1 MDSIKLQAHPR
12 DLKTTSPQQLRR
24 EGLVPAVIYGNYA
37 NTAVYVDHKELA
49 KTLATAGESSLV
61 DLEIVGQG
69 QTKILIH
76 DVSRDPQTSHF
87 LHADLLAVRLDEK
100 LETEIEIVLVGESSA
115 VKDLG
120 GNLTTPKT
128 SVRVEALPQDLVAEL
143 TLDISSLLELESKLT
158 VGDLVAPKGITIL
171 DDADEALVI
180 ITSPRTEEE
189 LEAEL
194 APTTSEAEAVA
205 VAQTEAASKPAESE
219 DKE

>member
-76 DVSRDPQTSHF
+76 DVSRDPQTSQF
-87 LHADLLAVRLDEK
+87 LHVDLLAVRLDEK
-100 LETEIEIVLVGESSA
+100 LETEIEIVLIGESA
-115 VKDLG
+115 AIKDLG

-158 VGDLVAPKGITIL
+158 VGDLVMPKGITVL
-171 DDADEALVI
+171 DEADEALVI
-180 ITSPRTEEE
+180 ITSPRTEAE

-194 APTTSEAEAVA
+194 APTTSEAEAAA
-205 VAQTEAASKPAESE
+205 VAQTEAASKPVESE